1 MASIGFFADENGI
14 QNLLGSGLGFY
25 GSSFGTSVAVGS
37 YQDSTFITDGNG
49 TSQGPQVH
57 NTKWAHPSSGTVN
70 GVGPWALNT
79 IPNRLATLN
88 IRFTH
93 STPVKV
99 QNAYLRIYDRTSINN
114 AASGV
119 TTKVAELIHPN
130 PNQAAAAGSGDTSWL
145 TPAGSSVRVPL
156 VDSPGQSGY
165 SPNGS
170 NTSDMRHD
178 FYLALSSSP
187 DSVGS
192 KTLYGAY
199 VELEYL

>member
-1 MASIGFFADENGI
+1 MATITFWGDENGI
-14 QNLLGSGLGFY
+14 QNLSGSGLGFY

-49 TSQGPQVH
+49 TAQGPQVH
-57 NTKWAHPSSGTVN
+57 NIKWAHPSSGTVN

-79 IPNRLATLN
+79 IPNRLATLKVKFN
-88 IRFTH
+88 H
-93 STPVKV
+93 SSSVKV
-99 QNAYLRIYDRTSINN
+99 QNAYARVYDRTSINS

-119 TTKVAELIHPN
+119 TTKIAELIHPN

-156 VDSPGQSGY
+156 ADSPGLSGY
-165 SPNGS
+165 SPNGP
-170 NTSDMRHD
+170 NTYDYNHEWFMAIS
-178 FYLALSSSP
+178 ASP

-192 KTLYGAY
+192 KTLYGLY
-199 VELEYL
+199 IELEYL